1 MTTPLR
7 RILPW
12 IISCLLL
19 AAPAAARDDDPVPV
33 AAAVPAPD
41 PAAGEGAP
49 ASAPA
54 PTPAPASAVQESAP
68 APAPSPP
75 PANPDQYNLSRLSG
89 LFTIDLPKTERRGNI
104 RFTFQPHF
112 RDLIDKSYLRIP
124 LEFRWGVNNHFEL
137 NSELETYITH
147 GLREA
152 NSGYGLSSLH
162 LGSKYAWH
170 IWLKPVWDT
179 SVGFNSTIPVSRPP
193 IELTDGHRHFTPYIV
208 FGRKLDWVKGLS
220 GFVHTSVDFVA
231 KSPTPGNFG
240 QNEPHSDS
248 VTMTPGLLYERKAW
262 HYTLEVDC
270 TTTRL
275 IGSGSHDFLAIRP
288 GVIWDLPM
296 TFLFRGHG
304 RWLVG
309 FNVTAVFGPDGNTI
323 STGGRFRGE
332 VNLTRWLMRGKQN
345 RPPPDDSASNP

>member
-1 MTTPLR
+1 MITPLR

-12 IISCLLL
+12 IVSWLLL
-19 AAPAAARDDDPVPV
+19 AATAAAQD
-33 AAAVPAPD
+33 
-41 PAAGEGAP
+41 
-49 ASAPA
+49 SAPA
-54 PTPAPASAVQESAP
+54 PSLAPQDSAPALNPPPTPTPSPAPQES

-75 PANPDQYNLSRLSG
+75 PANPDQYSLSRLSG

-112 RDLIDKSYLRIP
+112 RDIIDKSYLRTP
-124 LEFRWGVNNHFEL
+124 LEFRWGVNDHFEL
-137 NSELETYITH
+137 NSELDTYLTH
-147 GLREA
+147 GLRKA

-170 IWLKPVWDT
+170 LWLKPVWDT

-208 FGRKLDWVKGLS
+208 FGRKLDGVKGLS
-220 GFVHTSVDFVA
+220 GFLHTSVDFLA

-248 VTMTPGLLYERKAW
+248 LTVTPGLLYERKAW
-262 HYTLEVDC
+262 HYALEVDC
-270 TTTRL
+270 TTTRF
-275 IGSGSHDFLAIRP
+275 IGTGSHDFLSIRP

-296 TFLFRGHG
+296 AFIFRGRGH
-304 RWLVG
+304 WLVG

-332 VNLTRWLMRGKQN
+332 INFTRWLQRTPKVST
-345 RPPPDDSASNP
+345 PAIDPASGH

>member
-1 MTTPLR
+1 MTTLPR

-12 IISCLLL
+12 IVSWLLL
-19 AAPAAARDDDPVPV
+19 AATAAAQDSAP
-33 AAAVPAPD
+33 ATSPAPQEETPGPS
-41 PAAGEGAP
+41 PASQES
-49 ASAPA
+49 ASAPR
-54 PTPAPASAVQESAP
+54 PAQ
-68 APAPSPP
+68 PP
-75 PANPDQYNLSRLSG
+75 PSANADQYSLSRLSG

-112 RDLIDKSYLRIP
+112 RDLLDKSYLRIP
-124 LEFRWGVNNHFEL
+124 LEFRWGVNDHFEL
-137 NSELETYITH
+137 NSELDTYATH
-147 GLREA
+147 GLRKTA
-152 NSGYGLSSLH
+152 CGYGLSALH

-170 IWLKPVWDT
+170 IWLKPTWDT

-208 FGRKLDWVKGLS
+208 FGRKLDGVKGLS
-220 GFVHTSVDFVA
+220 GFIHTGVDFVA

-240 QNEPHSDS
+240 RNEPHSDS
-248 VTMTPGLLYERKAW
+248 LTVTPGLLYERKAW

-275 IGSGSHDFLAIRP
+275 IGNGSHDFLTIRP

-296 TFLFRGHG
+296 AFLFRGHG

-309 FNVTAVFGPDGNTI
+309 FNVTTVFGPDGNTI

-332 VNLTRWLMRGKQN
+332 VNLTRWFQRSPQDKAPAGA
-345 RPPPDDSASNP
+345 PASGS